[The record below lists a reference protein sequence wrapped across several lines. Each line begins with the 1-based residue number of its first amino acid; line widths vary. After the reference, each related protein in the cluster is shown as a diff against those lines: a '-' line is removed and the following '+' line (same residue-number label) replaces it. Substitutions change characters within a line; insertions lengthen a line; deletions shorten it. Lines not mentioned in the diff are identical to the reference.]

1 MELIKSDSLRLL
13 SDVELFI
20 ELCSVECDDDIY
32 SEFVKR
38 FLPDLKKECLQ
49 ICKRRK
55 LDQHIGVEIA
65 HDTFE
70 KARKYKS
77 FKSDQ
82 VKSPESRKGVLVYLY
97 RIATNLFNDYHN
109 REKKNNS
116 VIVHKSY
123 FDDLFCPP
131 EEGISP
137 EKLLEIR
144 DTALYVFRQ
153 LSKNEQKV
161 VLTDLEYKKHQRYL
175 PDDVN
180 ERLAEEMNVEKGTIR
195 KIRERAIIK
204 IKKSID
210 EINQS

>member
-1 MELIKSDSLRLL
+1 MNLVKFDNLRLR
-13 SDVELFI
+13 SDVELLI
-20 ELCSVECDDDIY
+20 DLCSVECDDAVY
-32 SEFVKR
+32 SEFVRR
-38 FLPDLKKECLQ
+38 FLPDLTKECLQ
-49 ICKRRK
+49 ICKKRK
-55 LDQHIGVEIA
+55 LDQHIGLEIA

-77 FKSDQ
+77 FRSDQ
-82 VKSPESRKGVLVYLY
+82 VKSPESRKGILVYLY

-109 REKKNNS
+109 REKKNH
-116 VIVHKSY
+116 VIVQKSY
-123 FDDLFCPP
+123 FDDLFCPQ
-131 EEGISP
+131 EKGASP

-144 DTALYVFRQ
+144 DTALHVFRN

-161 VLTDLEYKKHQRYL
+161 VLTDLQYKKHQKYL

-180 ERLAEEMNVEKGTIR
+180 ERLAEEMNVKKGTIR